1 MQTTP
6 IRSRKEIEKMKSYF
20 LEDKN
25 YRDYALFVTGIN
37 TALRISDLLHLKWED
52 VYNTQTHAYKSHVRI
67 IERKTNKQVIIA
79 LNTNCISALKL
90 LKKNRPLQ
98 TEDEYIFSSN
108 KNRHAPLSR
117 NRAYHIIKNA
127 ATLSGKHSDTMP
139 GKWDPLPHL
148 LWIFIT
154 IPVLKLQ
161 NDIFQS
167 AKMTGMIYLNL

>member
-90 LKKNRPLQ
+90 LKKNRFRQ
-98 TEDEYIFSSN
+98 KTNIFS
-108 KNRHAPLSR
+108 AV
-117 NRAYHIIKNA
+117 IK
-127 ATLSGKHSDTMP
+127 
-139 GKWDPLPHL
+139 
-148 LWIFIT
+148 
-154 IPVLKLQ
+154 
-161 NDIFQS
+161 
-167 AKMTGMIYLNL
+167 TGMLRFHVIVLIIL